1 MAKALESAVPQVSTT
16 VFTEGRLDPDALND
30 AAALVV
36 YADGGGGNPIIRYSK
51 EIEEFVR
58 RGGGLACLHYAVE
71 VPKGEHGDK
80 LRAWIGGYF
89 EQWWS
94 VNPTWTAEFTEYPE
108 HPITRGL
115 RPFSLQDE
123 WYYHMRF
130 DADATHLLTAVPP
143 EETRNR
149 PDGPHSGNEHV
160 RARKGMPETLAW
172 CIERPDGGRGFG
184 FTGGHWH
191 KNWEHDDFRKI
202 VLNGIRW
209 IAGREIPS
217 EGIETGPI
225 DQ

>member
-1 MAKALESAVPQVSTT
+1 LAKALESAVPQVSTT

-209 IAGREIPS
+209 IAGLEIPS